1 MRSPLIG
8 ISAAAMYL
16 LAVSSGSAAPLGNY
30 TPIPAPP
37 PVALV
42 AACLTNGNYCSSDA
56 ECCSHKCLANKMSVM
71 RCASKLQRY

>member
-1 MRSPLIG
+1 MRSSLIG
-8 ISAAAMYL
+8 ISAAAIYL
-16 LAVSSGSAAPLGNY
+16 LAASSASAAPVANY

-56 ECCSHKCLANKMSVM
+56 ECCSHRCFANKQSTR
-71 RCASKLQRY
+71 RCAGKNQRY